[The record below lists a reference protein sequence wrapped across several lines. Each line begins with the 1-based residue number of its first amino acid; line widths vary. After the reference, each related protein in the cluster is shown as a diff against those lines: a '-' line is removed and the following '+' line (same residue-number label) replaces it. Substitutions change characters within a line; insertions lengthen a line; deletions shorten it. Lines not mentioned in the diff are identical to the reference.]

1 MKCKTVV
8 TYLQTDSFQIPERM
22 AHEGLVAEGLV
33 SCDTFVMV
41 SKDRVV
47 FGKNSDRP
55 EGEVQELVQVA
66 PARHEPGT
74 RLQVSHDDTTW

>member
-1 MKCKTVV
+1 MQNCGDIPA
-8 TYLQTDSFQIPERM
+8 DSFQIPERM
-22 AHEGLVAEGLV
+22 AQEGLMAEGLV
-33 SCDTFVMV
+33 SCDTFVIV

-66 PARHEPGT
+66 PARHEPGAK
-74 RLQVSHDDTTW
+74 LQVGHDDTTW